1 MSELELSESA
11 LRELC
16 ATLRAEIEIVSQ
28 SRDTALIQRLQADI
42 EHERLN
48 NQAMHIKLNATQI
61 KLNDAMAQMASSE
74 LLRKAHE
81 AMVQTLKAE
90 VESLRRQLDV
100 LQERLRQEEGER
112 TLALRRVAEVQARY
126 DALADEVEPLR
137 AEKDALQRECAA
149 MSRELMDA
157 RAELEALRNSLDAAK
172 AQIASLELLLKAHE
186 ATDERVRTLTSEVES
201 LRRQLDVLQERLRQE
216 EAERTLALRRVAEVQ
231 ARYDALADE
240 VEPLRAEKDALQRE
254 CAAIS
259 RELTE
264 MDVKLQQTCDDLS
277 DREELC
283 SRLQAKVAE
292 LEALLVAARHV
303 QPTVSCGTCM
313 EIISSSIVNRAV
325 DAAAFA
331 VEFVALREEWD
342 SLAQRATEKLN
353 RRLEALLDELR
364 ATTEASE
371 TRERALLS
379 ALELARVR
387 EQELLALVCQLM
399 ASIIHHRSPLLLL
412 SAICACC

>member
-100 LQERLRQEEGER
+100 LQERLRQEE
-112 TLALRRVAEVQARY
+112 
-126 DALADEVEPLR
+126 
-137 AEKDALQRECAA
+137 
-149 MSRELMDA
+149 
-157 RAELEALRNSLDAAK
+157 
-172 AQIASLELLLKAHE
+172 
-186 ATDERVRTLTSEVES
+186 
-201 LRRQLDVLQERLRQE
+201 
-216 EAERTLALRRVAEVQ
+216 AERTLALRRVAEVQ

-240 VEPLRAEKDALQRE
+240 VEPLRAENDALQRE
-254 CAAIS
+254 CAAMS

-264 MDVKLQQTCDDLS
+264 MDVKLHQTCDDLS